1 LLLYEASYSGSGN
14 EINQGNTNTWRRYK
28 MINARLTED
37 NLMFTMEMLEMHY
50 IANIEDFIDDNEN
63 DITING
69 ETFKLNFEGLLGF
82 GRIAYW
88 FSENF
93 IVRSCPYFDFQDGE
107 ALNPLYV
114 EVTDRDLKFIG
125 IAINEEIPITSYEE
139 YVKMTIQLTE
149 AVFKTNGTKGED

>member
-1 LLLYEASYSGSGN
+1 
-14 EINQGNTNTWRRYK
+14 
-28 MINARLTED
+28 MINARLTEEN

-50 IANIEDFIDDNEN
+50 IANIEDFAEDEEN
-63 DITING
+63 ITING
-69 ETFKLNFEGLLGF
+69 ESFKLSFDSLLGF

-88 FSENF
+88 YSENF